1 MLPYAYDMPLT
12 ASRARRY
19 ACVAGALLV
28 TLIALG
34 LYAWQVNQASWEV
47 GILRWLQ
54 DDGPPG
60 LRELSI
66 SLAVA
71 GSGLPWAMLIG
82 LFGLA
87 LLLFAGVRLLLLLL
101 VTAVL
106 QDVGAAIKLLV
117 ERGRPVEGPVDVWRE
132 ISSHSFPSGHTLGAT
147 LVFGFLFFALEH
159 CTLRPRVKRILQ
171 AACLGWILLMGI
183 ARMEVGAHWPT
194 DVLGAYALGAL
205 LLLPIVALLR
215 RPPAALAADR

>member
-1 MLPYAYDMPLT
+1 MPLT
-12 ASRARRY
+12 TSRARRY
-19 ACVAGALLV
+19 TFAAGALFVTLV
-28 TLIALG
+28 TLG
-34 LYAWQVNQASWEV
+34 LYAWQVEQAHWEV

-66 SLAVA
+66 SLAIA
-71 GSGLPWAMLIG
+71 GSGLPWAVLIG

-87 LLLFAGVRLLLLLL
+87 LLVFAGLRLALFLL
-101 VTAVL
+101 VAAVL

-117 ERGRPVEGPVDVWRE
+117 ERGRPAEGPVDVWRE

-159 CTLRPRVKRILQ
+159 CALRPRVKRVLQ

-215 RPPAALAADR
+215 HPAGASVKA

>member
-1 MLPYAYDMPLT
+1 MPLT
-12 ASRARRY
+12 TSRARRY
-19 ACVAGALLV
+19 AIVAGALLV
-28 TLIALG
+28 TLVTLV
-34 LYAWQVNQASWEV
+34 LYAWQVEQAHWEV
-47 GILRWLQ
+47 GVLRWLQ

-60 LRELSI
+60 LRQLSI

-71 GSGLPWAMLIG
+71 GTGLPWAVLIG

-87 LLLFAGVRLLLLLL
+87 LLLFAGFRLALFLL
-101 VTAVL
+101 VVAVL
-106 QDVGAAIKLLV
+106 QDVGAAIKVLV
-117 ERGRPVEGPVDVWRE
+117 ERGRPAEGPVDVWRE

-159 CTLRPRVKRILQ
+159 CALRPRVKRILQ

-183 ARMEVGAHWPT
+183 ARMELGAHWPT
-194 DVLGAYALGAL
+194 DVLGAYTLGAL

-215 RPPAALAADR
+215 RPEAVPVEA